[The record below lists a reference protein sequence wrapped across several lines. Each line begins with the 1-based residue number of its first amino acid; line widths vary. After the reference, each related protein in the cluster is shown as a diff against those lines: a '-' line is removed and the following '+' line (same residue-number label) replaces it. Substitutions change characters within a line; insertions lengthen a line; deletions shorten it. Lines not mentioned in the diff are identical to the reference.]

1 MFSGFKKVEI
11 FFENGEHKYFDKYEV
26 NVCAVVR
33 NSKSKKVLGLHG
45 SIGGYNRIGMRDNN
59 DKYYMVSLAR
69 VVLSTFVGKPPTI
82 RHTADHRLS
91 CRKKDDR
98 LINLRWLDKTGQ
110 NKNRKYPS
118 TNSNSMIIIHSG
130 IELTTKEWSKQENV
144 AESTILRRARQG
156 KDWTYKQYQDLKDEC
171 WLDVIGSKN
180 SRGFWKVS
188 NLGRAAYHSTFT
200 RRVFDTKE
208 LAVGD
213 RYPSIFVNGKH
224 MYLHYCIFETF
235 KPEEYKLMQK
245 DECILHNDDN
255 RLDCSINSLRIG
267 SQSENRKDA
276 YKNGRYN
283 GCKSQYRKCVGYR
296 NNERYEFKSLVD
308 ARDWL
313 RINGYPNAS
322 SGHIIENIEK
332 KLKITYGF
340 IWKNE

>member
-26 NVCAVVR
+26 NVCAILR
-33 NSKSKKVLGLHG
+33 NSKSKKILGLHG
-45 SIGGYNRIGMRDNN
+45 SIGGYNRVSMYDN
-59 DKYYMVSLAR
+59 DGKSYMVSLAR
-69 VVLSTFVGKPPTI
+69 IVLSTFVGKPSTNQ
-82 RHTADHRLS
+82 HTADHRRS
-91 CRKKDDR
+91 HRKKDDR
-98 LINLRWLDKTGQ
+98 LLNLRWLDKSGQ
-110 NKNRKYPS
+110 NKNRIHPS

-130 IELTTKEWSKQENV
+130 IELTTKEWSKKENV
-144 AESTILRRARQG
+144 SDSAILGRARQG
-156 KDWTYKQYQDLKDEC
+156 KEWTYKQYQDLKDER
-171 WLDVIGSKN
+171 WLDVVGSKN

-208 LAVGD
+208 LVVGD
-213 RYPSIFVNGKH
+213 NYPSIFVNGKH
-224 MYLHYCIFETF
+224 MYLHCCIFETF

-313 RINGYPNAS
+313 RINGHPRAS
-322 SGHIIENIEK
+322 SGHITESMENN
-332 KLKITYGF
+332 LKIRYGF
-340 IWKNE
+340 VWKDD